1 MDPIFV
7 QKTAVATTGL
17 VPDEPA
23 GTFTALVSVFGNK
36 DRQGDIVMPGSFKK
50 SLAAWVKKGRPIP
63 AVWSHQFNNPEMFL
77 GKYLDHDETEQG
89 LLLKGRLNLRWDM
102 ARKVH
107 ELYEEGLVTEF
118 SWSGRVEDFD
128 EIGEKDDDYDE
139 EEPWRN
145 GVRIKAVDLWEAGPT
160 FKGANPATELL
171 GVKSLQ
177 ALQSEYLKTVQEV
190 RSKSQE
196 GETGGEGT
204 ETEKPQ
210 VKDPA
215 DPTLTDVNPGDGEQA
230 RKAAELSPS
239 TRALLAL
246 FATE

>member
-7 QKTAVATTGL
+7 QKTASASTSL
-17 VPDEPA
+17 VTDEPA

-50 SLAAWVKKGRPIP
+50 TLAAWAKKGHIP
-63 AVWSHQFNNPEMFL
+63 AVWSHQFHNPDMFL
-77 GKYLDHDETEQG
+77 GKYFDQDETEQG

-102 ARKVH
+102 AQKVY
-107 ELYEEGLVTEF
+107 ELYEEGLVSEF

-128 EIGEKDDDYDE
+128 PIEEKDDDYDE
-139 EEPWRN
+139 DNPWLN
-145 GVRIKAVDLWEAGPT
+145 GARIKAVDLWEAGPT
-160 FKGANPATELL
+160 FKGANPETELL

-177 ALQSEYLKTVQEV
+177 ALRTEYLKATNTATT
-190 RSKSQE
+190 KNAE
-196 GETGGEGT
+196 GENGGEGS
-204 ETEKPQ
+204 ETENQPKQ
-210 VKDPA
+210 NPA
-215 DPTLTDVNPGDGEQA
+215 DSTLSVTPGDGEQQE
-230 RKAAELSPS
+230 KAAELSPR